1 MEITFFC
8 VCGREIMESRDR
20 EFLEWAHVHALKSSL
35 DESKLEQRVKAA
47 NEAEAITQQRL
58 ATAEAEIAESGQKLG
73 TSRKDLVSLSH
84 MLKSKQEECE
94 AYRVEVEVC
103 AIFYA
108 CSSSMALNIY

>member
-73 TSRKDLVSLSH
+73 TSRKYRIMLLNIVSL
-84 MLKSKQEECE
+84 
-94 AYRVEVEVC
+94 RTVEVGVTSLLGLLKEIDAYC
-103 AIFYA
+103 
-108 CSSSMALNIY
+108 